1 MNPLQFPKLEK
12 YVNDF
17 SQVFDAQKV
26 EELSTL
32 FKTYEDAT
40 TAQVV
45 TILFPHRQ
53 GNELLDIWLK
63 VFNENGIGQ
72 KDTNN
77 GLLLI
82 IATEEK
88 KLRIVVWK
96 WLEYIYTNF
105 ACKTIIETRLRPL
118 LNEGKYEELVKE
130 WYKIVSAPEKEIP
143 KQNSI
148 VTYTLIGIILTF
160 TVWFPILWAMLIITV
175 SLWVSHLFFWS
186 ILSILWGGIIA
197 YVKHNIN
204 KNPEY
209 KISQYVVPLIIATIL
224 ILAWINV
231 LVPQWG
237 KEMQC
242 IGNTSQECI
251 NLRTPQSWTGAS
263 GNWTYFRDKNG
274 VTHYPSTSSHS
285 SSHSHFWWWGGGSHG
300 GGGWD

>member
-1 MNPLQFPKLEK
+1 MNPLHFPKLEK

-17 SQVFDAQKV
+17 SQIFNAQKV

-32 FKTYEDAT
+32 FQNHETAT
-40 TAQVV
+40 TEQVV

-88 KLRIVVWK
+88 KLRIVVGK
-96 WLEYIYTNF
+96 WLEYKYTDDI
-105 ACKTIIETRLRPL
+105 CKDFIETKLRPL
-118 LNEGKYEELVKE
+118 LNEGKYEDLVRE
-130 WYKIVSAPEKEIP
+130 WYKIVSNLEREIP
-143 KQNSI
+143 KQNST
-148 VTYTLIGIILTF
+148 VTLILIGIIVTF
-160 TVWFPILWAMLIITV
+160 TAWFPILWVILIITV
-175 SLWVSHLFFWS
+175 YLWVSHLFFWS
-186 ILSILWGGIIA
+186 ILSILWGGIVT
-197 YVKHNIN
+197 YVKYNTN

-237 KEMQC
+237 KEIQC

-263 GNWTYFRDKNG
+263 GDWTYFRDKNG
-274 VTHYPSTSSHS
+274 VTHYPSTSSSSS
-285 SSHSHFWWWGGGSHG
+285 SSHFSWWGGWSHG
-300 GGGWD
+300 GGAGD